1 MNQTSIK
8 KNNIAI
14 SIMLRYIRIFF
25 KNYNYIVIVRQ
36 ERSKRAKFRKNLDN
50 VHMKNKQNYE
60 NTFLEKKYD
69 TQKVKS
75 YKEVVI
81 RAESKF

>member
-1 MNQTSIK
+1 
-8 KNNIAI
+8 
-14 SIMLRYIRIFF
+14 MLRYVRIFF

>member
-1 MNQTSIK
+1 
-8 KNNIAI
+8 
-14 SIMLRYIRIFF
+14 
-25 KNYNYIVIVRQ
+25 
-36 ERSKRAKFRKNLDN
+36 
-50 VHMKNKQNYE
+50 MKNKQNYE

-81 RAESKF
+81 RAESKFQVGNEMVLACI